1 MQEVFRTQDIAEI
14 ALVKSLFQSANIT
27 FFVFGEQLNS
37 MIGGF
42 VDDNMS
48 ASRFMVLEDNVDDAL
63 ALLTDAGFL
72 EADDD

>member
-27 FFVFGEQLNS
+27 FFVFGEELNA

-42 VDDNMS
+42 VGDNMS
-48 ASRFMVLEDNVDDAL
+48 ACRFMVLEDAADDAL
-63 ALLTDAGFL
+63 AVLVDAGFI
-72 EADDD
+72 EGDDE